1 MKKSLF
7 AFLIAVA
14 AVIGVSVPASA
25 QLRFGIKAGV
35 TVNSLHFSSETFDSD
50 NRAGFTGGVMLEFT
64 APVSG
69 LGVDLSAM
77 YVRRNSSWL
86 EDQELTKDDRDYIEI
101 PLNFKWRMNIPV
113 INNLVRPY
121 ISTGPSFAFL
131 TSRRSVDDAFH
142 NRKFDTSWNFGF
154 GVELVNHLQVGASYG
169 IGLTKALE
177 AVGATGTSDVNG
189 RNRYWTITAAYMF

>member
-1 MKKSLF
+1 MKKSLLT
-7 AFLIAVA
+7 FLIAVA
-14 AVIGVSVPASA
+14 SVVGMSMPASA
-25 QLRFGIKAGV
+25 QLRFGVKAGI
-35 TVNSLHFSSETFDSD
+35 TVNSLHFSSETFDSE
-50 NRAGFTGGVMLEFT
+50 NRAGFTGGVMLEFS

-69 LGVDLSAM
+69 LGLDLSAM

-86 EDQELTKDDRDYIEI
+86 EGQELTKDDRDYIEI

-113 INNLVRPY
+113 INNIVRPY

-131 TSRRSVDDAFH
+131 TSRRSVDEAFH
-142 NRKFDTSWNFGF
+142 NKSFDTSWNFGF
-154 GVELVNHLQVGASYG
+154 GVELLKHLQVGASYG

-177 AVGATGTSDVNG
+177 AVGATGSSDING